1 MQLSDACPLEPKRY
15 AFYFV
20 DRARPAVVARIRS
33 NDSAIQ
39 ITHTR
44 TVWEPPDWSFPQDLK
59 ANGQDEILSS
69 FRVSSYEIV
78 LERTAMKDAQQRLGG
93 KIGSRE
99 TDASEWL
106 CFHGWRTKAAKL

>member
-1 MQLSDACPLEPKRY
+1 MHSISWIALVLLSLP
-15 AFYFV
+15 AF
-20 DRARPAVVARIRS
+20 AQTTQQS
-33 NDSAIQ
+33 KS
-39 ITHTR
+39 HSTR

-99 TDASEWL
+99 IDASEWL